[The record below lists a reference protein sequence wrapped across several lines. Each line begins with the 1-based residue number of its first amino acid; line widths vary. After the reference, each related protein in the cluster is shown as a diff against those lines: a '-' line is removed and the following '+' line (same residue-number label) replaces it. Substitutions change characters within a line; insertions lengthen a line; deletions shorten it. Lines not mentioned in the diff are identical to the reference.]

1 MPPLRIDPSHHANTN
16 ELAFCRCERRYQ
28 EGSKRI
34 PARHLEMFLQASGN
48 FATNSG

>member
-1 MPPLRIDPSHHANTN
+1 MPVRAPVTKKAAEP
-16 ELAFCRCERRYQ
+16 
-28 EGSKRI
+28 I